1 MYMYKEKSLVQICSS
16 IWGLSYAFVNY
27 FTGGIVAFYSSDHAR
42 FVIPEDPFK
51 AGKLN
56 EQFRKLREVDTKGF
70 WEGQI
75 GIKQRKYV
83 DIKVP
88 FADTLEIRD
97 DSITNQSQT
106 TLADFLQL
114 FKSVPAFVKFSQ
126 VNGQETWKTLELN
139 FINDF
144 LDILQLPRNSDLSAI
159 VLQTCHDYFV
169 VMGRKD

>member
-1 MYMYKEKSLVQICSS
+1 MGFVLD
-16 IWGLSYAFVNY
+16 AFVNY

-42 FVIPEDPFK
+42 FVIPEDPVK

-56 EQFRKLREVDTKGF
+56 ERFRKLREVDTKGF

-88 FADTLEIRD
+88 FDDTLEIRD

-106 TLADFLQL
+106 TLADFL
-114 FKSVPAFVKFSQ
+114 
-126 VNGQETWKTLELN
+126 
-139 FINDF
+139 
-144 LDILQLPRNSDLSAI
+144 
-159 VLQTCHDYFV
+159 
-169 VMGRKD
+169 